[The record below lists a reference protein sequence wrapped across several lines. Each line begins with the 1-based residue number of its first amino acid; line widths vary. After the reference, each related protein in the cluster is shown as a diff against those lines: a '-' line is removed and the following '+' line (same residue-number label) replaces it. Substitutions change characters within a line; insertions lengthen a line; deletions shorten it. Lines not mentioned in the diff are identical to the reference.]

1 MTDKGFTEDL
11 DDWLKATQDRYE
23 VRHTIKSTPS
33 EVTEIVWRRAQ
44 GSLDAVG
51 PFVRKTFKDTNGKGL
66 AYAAIWSAQVRGK
79 RLESL
84 PLVYECEETDDGLQ
98 VVMEHVNGET
108 LALLAQH
115 AKPGT
120 GLAATVM
127 PGLCTAVSELHNS
140 FDQPIIHRDIKPSN
154 VIVSADRVTLIDL
167 GIARQWHEDAAR
179 DTERFG
185 TPGYAPPEQ
194 YGFGQTSVRSDV
206 FALGMTCAFCLIG
219 ENPSQELQESGFS
232 DPRIPANVA
241 RVLRRAC
248 AFDPAARHESVEM
261 LRQDL
266 CRVLPVADKIKE
278 GLPEPFHITGIV
290 WNTLLVGVWL
300 VIFAV
305 VVSLYYSDTKPFADM
320 PRAIVVLQYVF
331 FANIPLS
338 LIVYLVADKRRLRRR
353 FPVLARFTLAQE
365 VIGCVVGSIVSIILS
380 FIIYGI
386 ARTAIGV

>member
-1 MTDKGFTEDL
+1 MTDRGFTEDL
-11 DDWLKATQDRYE
+11 DDWLRAAQDRYE

-51 PFVRKTFKDTNGKGL
+51 PFVRKTFRNSNGKGS
-66 AYAAIWSAQVRGK
+66 AYAAIWSAQVQGK
-79 RLESL
+79 RLECL

-98 VVMEHVNGET
+98 VVMEHVSGET

-115 AKPGT
+115 ARPGT

-127 PGLCTAVSELHNS
+127 PGLCRAVSELHES
-140 FDQPIIHRDIKPSN
+140 LDQPIIHRDIKPSN

-167 GIARQWHEDAAR
+167 GIARQWHEDASR

-219 ENPSQELQESGFS
+219 ENPSRELQESGFA

-241 RVLRRAC
+241 RVLGRAC
-248 AFDPAARHESVEM
+248 AFDPAARHESVEL

-266 CRVLPVADKIKE
+266 CRVLPVSDRLKE

-290 WNTLLVGVWL
+290 WNTLLVCAWL
-300 VIFAV
+300 LIFAV
-305 VVSLYYSDTKPFADM
+305 VVSMYSGNAKPFSNM
-320 PRAIVVLQYVF
+320 PRPIVVLQYVF
-331 FANIPLS
+331 FANVPMTF
-338 LIVYLVADKRRLRRR
+338 IVYLLADKRRLRRR
-353 FPVLARFTLAQE
+353 FPALARLTLARE
-365 VIGCVVGSIVSIILS
+365 IIGCVVGSIVSIIIS

-386 ARTAIGV
+386 TLRVIGA